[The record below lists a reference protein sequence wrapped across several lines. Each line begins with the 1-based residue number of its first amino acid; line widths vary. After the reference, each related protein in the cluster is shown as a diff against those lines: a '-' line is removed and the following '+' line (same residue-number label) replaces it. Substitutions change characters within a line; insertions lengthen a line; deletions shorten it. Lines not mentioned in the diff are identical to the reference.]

1 MSKPTDFSNDLAV
14 VSESVNT
21 DVDAIIKLVRQKDAR
36 EGDSPSLPNQSDQT
50 ANPGLA
56 DETHVTQPKP
66 NRHRLSRIR
75 TIGAPS
81 LEQQV
86 ILENVTTRLR
96 RETNERLTEV
106 ALYQKLKKED
116 PATRQDIIEAAL
128 QEWFQRHG
136 YASSYGTRE

>member
-1 MSKPTDFSNDLAV
+1 MSRPTDFSNDLAV
-14 VSESVNT
+14 VSETVKT

-36 EGDSPSLPNQSDQT
+36 EGDSRLLPISSDHT
-50 ANPGLA
+50 TDPGPAN
-56 DETHVTQPKP
+56 ETHATQPKP
-66 NRHRLSRIR
+66 SRHRPSRVR

-106 ALYQKLKKED
+106 ALRQKLKKED

-136 YASSYGTRE
+136 YTSSGGARE